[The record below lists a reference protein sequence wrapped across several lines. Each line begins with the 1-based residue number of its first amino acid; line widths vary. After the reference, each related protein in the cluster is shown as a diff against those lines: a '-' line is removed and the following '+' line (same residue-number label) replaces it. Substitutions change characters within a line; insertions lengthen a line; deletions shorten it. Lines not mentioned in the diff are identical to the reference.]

1 MELPSPER
9 VATGGVEE
17 YERDWVKTHVQKTI
31 SMPVGK
37 SKAWW
42 VNLSSI
48 FLPTFS
54 SPDSTLQCL
63 NQTEVKKSDHR
74 LQFSHAEI
82 RVST

>member
-17 YERDWVKTHVQKTI
+17 YERDWVKAHVQKTT

-37 SKAWW
+37 GKTWW
-42 VNLSSI
+42 VNQSSI
-48 FLPTFS
+48 LLPTFP
-54 SPDSTLQCL
+54 SPDSSLQCL
-63 NQTEVKKSDHR
+63 NQTEVRKSDHR
-74 LQFSHAEI
+74 LQLSHAEI